1 MRHILATALL
11 LAPISL
17 TAAAAPSKSA
27 NDASALTQVRPVS
40 TGVTGPR
47 IVYSPNIEIRA
58 SELTAGAPAVSQVVL
73 QLKLD
78 DKGKEQDVQV
88 VKSLTPQIDARVISA
103 VRRFKF
109 SPATLDKQAIPF
121 NLNLVVEVKQ

>member
-1 MRHILATALL
+1 MRHILAASLL
-11 LAPISL
+11 LAPMSL
-17 TAAAAPSKSA
+17 TAAAFPSTPA
-27 NDASALTQVRPVS
+27 NDASALTQVRPAS

-58 SELTAGAPAVSQVVL
+58 SELTAGASSVSQVVL

-88 VKSLTPQIDARVISA
+88 LKSLNPQIDARVLSA
-103 VRRFKF
+103 VRQFRF